1 MNIKI
6 VFFYDNVEKKIY
18 VKQFITYILKKYFNK
33 VYKFNK
39 IFYDLK

>member
-18 VKQFITYILKKYFNK
+18 VKQFIKYILKKYFNK